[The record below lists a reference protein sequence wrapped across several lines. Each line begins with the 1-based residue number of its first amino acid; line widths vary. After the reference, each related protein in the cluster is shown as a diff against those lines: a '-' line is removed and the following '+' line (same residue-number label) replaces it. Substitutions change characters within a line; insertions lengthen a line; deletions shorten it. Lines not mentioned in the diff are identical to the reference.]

1 MGTRERA
8 VRCSEKVA
16 ACYPKGCSG
25 SQCFLYLLLNLPAS
39 RTVSGTCLV
48 FFHSSSSRRVQLWAP
63 IWVPKAFR
71 VHCSLHTSC
80 SARHL
85 SCYLSVPRV
94 LQMTLRAS
102 LMLYCL
108 YLLHKAEFQEQNNA
122 SAEKTFDEGTKGSQ
136 CQDSGLAK
144 AVGHRNWGCP
154 LKDATMYALLIWH
167 KIKSV
172 FKMISLLLIVRVL
185 LGFFVIKINIYQNN
199 YFQIR

>member
-1 MGTRERA
+1 MY
-8 VRCSEKVA
+8 KIN
-16 ACYPKGCSG
+16 
-25 SQCFLYLLLNLPAS
+25 QLLYVIIVILPGKHYIIS
-39 RTVSGTCLV
+39 S
-48 FFHSSSSRRVQLWAP
+48 FFFQIIAINSSYYFNALFSPHQIHICGDMP
-63 IWVPKAFR
+63 
-71 VHCSLHTSC
+71 C
-80 SARHL
+80 
-85 SCYLSVPRV
+85 
-94 LQMTLRAS
+94 M
-102 LMLYCL
+102 
-108 YLLHKAEFQEQNNA
+108 A